1 MGKKKQ
7 LKKQEAFKNNKN
19 ISEDLR
25 KPPDIRQ
32 DLVQWTVCE
41 MDYEYSGLWNWDLK
55 GKEAHKVLGYLEGL
69 SQKTW
74 GQVEQERT
82 GGKDRHRKHHPM
94 QVSDLCKEAQK
105 RLKER
110 FQNDELP
117 EELYRFRLAGEVRL
131 WGIRSGRTFKI
142 IWYDRKHRVY
152 PTERK

>member
-7 LKKQEAFKNNKN
+7 LKKQKALKNNKN

-25 KPPDIRQ
+25 KTPDIRQ
-32 DLVQWTVCE
+32 NLVQWTVCE
-41 MDYEYSGLWNWDLK
+41 MDYEYSKPWNWDLK

-74 GQVEQERT
+74 GEVDQERT
-82 GGKDRHRKHHPM
+82 GNRDRHRKHHSTP
-94 QVSDLCKEAQK
+94 VSRLSKKARD

-110 FQNDELP
+110 FKDEELP
-117 EELYRFRLAGEVRL
+117 EELYRFRLEGEVRL
-131 WGIRSGRTFKI
+131 WGIRSGRTFKL
-142 IWYDRKHRVY
+142 IWYDRDHQVY

>member
-7 LKKQEAFKNNKN
+7 LKKQEAPKNNKN

-32 DLVQWTVCE
+32 NLVQWTVRE
-41 MDYEYSGLWNWDLK
+41 MDHEYSGLWNWELK
-55 GKEAHKVLGYLEGL
+55 SNEAHKVLGYLEEL

-74 GQVEQERT
+74 GQVEKECT
-82 GGKDRHRKHHPM
+82 GKKDRHRKHHPM
-94 QVSDLCKEAQK
+94 QVSELCKEAQK

-110 FQNDELP
+110 FENEELP
-117 EELYRFRLAGEVRL
+117 EELYRFRLAGKVRL
-131 WGIRSGRTFKI
+131 WGIRSQTTFKL
-142 IWYDRKHRVY
+142 IWYDRDHQVY

>member
-7 LKKQEAFKNNKN
+7 LKKQKPLKNNKN
-19 ISEDLR
+19 ISEGLR

-41 MDYEYSGLWNWDLK
+41 MDYECSEPWNWDLK
-55 GKEAHKVLGYLEGL
+55 GKEAHEILGYLEGL
-69 SQKTW
+69 SRKTW
-74 GQVEQERT
+74 GEVDQERT
-82 GGKDRHRKHHPM
+82 GNRDRHRKHHSM
-94 QVSDLCKEAQK
+94 SVSRLSKEARD

-110 FQNDELP
+110 FKDEELP
-117 EELYRFRLAGEVRL
+117 EALYRFRLEGKVRL

-142 IWYDRKHRVY
+142 IWYDRDHQVY

>member
-7 LKKQEAFKNNKN
+7 LKKQKAFKNNKN

-32 DLVQWTVCE
+32 NLVQWTVRE
-41 MDYEYSGLWNWDLK
+41 MDHEYSGLWNWELK
-55 GKEAHKVLGYLEGL
+55 SNEAHEILGYLEEL

-74 GQVEQERT
+74 GEVDQERT
-82 GGKDRHRKHHPM
+82 GNRDRHRKHHPM
-94 QVSDLCKEAQK
+94 PVSRLSKEAQK

-117 EELYRFRLAGEVRL
+117 EELYRFRLEGKVRL
-131 WGIRSGRTFKI
+131 WGIRSGRTFKV
-142 IWYDRKHRVY
+142 IWLDRKHKVY
-152 PTERK
+152 DSE